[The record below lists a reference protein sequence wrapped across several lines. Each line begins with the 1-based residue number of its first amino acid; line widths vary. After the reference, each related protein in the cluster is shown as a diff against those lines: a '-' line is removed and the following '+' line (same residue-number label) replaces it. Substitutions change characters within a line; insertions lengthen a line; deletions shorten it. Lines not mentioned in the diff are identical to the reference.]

1 MQQVQ
6 GIETQMCEFN
16 TEHPNDW
23 LFDNVF
29 FFFFFL
35 SNQGLSGVSS
45 SGGSKG
51 RVAKVATTVHSA
63 KFMSAASECDGAVRE
78 SRASLARLERL
89 IGRAQLFANA
99 AEVEAHVA
107 ALRASLALHQAAVDH
122 CDQLADAAERRANAQ
137 ARAHF
142 VAVRGELRRR
152 VQRLAKRFTDVLQK
166 HGDGQKRRR
175 RAQALLVG
183 GADAATAVADDAT
196 SATSASPAAAASAAA
211 SAAPVDAGVR
221 QRRRVPVGSGLGGG
235 SGGGD
240 DGAVPS
246 GQSSVL
252 LHVKDYGQQRRA
264 AEQVEATI
272 FELSGMMHRISH
284 SVAEQH
290 ELFSRIDVTLEESE
304 TMMARAQAQLLQY
317 WDALQ
322 GDRAFAIKLLAAV
335 LFVALMMFWF
345 FR

>member
-1 MQQVQ
+1 M
-6 GIETQMCEFN
+6 
-16 TEHPNDW
+16 
-23 LFDNVF
+23 
-29 FFFFFL
+29 
-35 SNQGLSGVSS
+35 
-45 SGGSKG
+45 
-51 RVAKVATTVHSA
+51 
-63 KFMSAASECDGAVRE
+63 
-78 SRASLARLERL
+78 RLERL

-107 ALRASLALHQAAVDH
+107 ALRNALTLHQAAVDQ

-183 GADAATAVADDAT
+183 GAETADAAADDA
-196 SATSASPAAAASAAA
+196 AAGASAGTSSSS
-211 SAAPVDAGVR
+211 SANSSSSSSSSSAHVTVDAGVR
-221 QRRRVPVGSGLGGG
+221 QRRRVPVSAA
-235 SGGGD
+235 
-240 DGAVPS
+240 GASDVVPS

-272 FELSGMMHRISH
+272 FELSGMMQRISH
-284 SVAEQH
+284 SVAEQQ

-304 TMMARAQAQLLQY
+304 TTLSRAQAQLLQY

-322 GDRAFAIKLLAAV
+322 GDRAFAVKLLAAV
-335 LFVALMMFWF
+335 LLVAFLMFFF

>member
-1 MQQVQ
+1 MSSLQ
-6 GIETQMCEFN
+6 
-16 TEHPNDW
+16 
-23 LFDNVF
+23 
-29 FFFFFL
+29 L
-35 SNQGLSGVSS
+35 SFRVS
-45 SGGSKG
+45 
-51 RVAKVATTVHSA
+51 
-63 KFMSAASECDGAVRE
+63 
-78 SRASLARLERL
+78 
-89 IGRAQLFANA
+89 A

-107 ALRASLALHQAAVDH
+107 ALRSALAQHQAAVDR
-122 CDQLADAAERRANAQ
+122 CDELGDAAERRAANAQ
-137 ARAHF
+137 ARAHIA
-142 VAVRGELRRR
+142 AVRGELRRR

-175 RAQALLVG
+175 RAQLLLVG
-183 GADAATAVADDAT
+183 GEGAGVEDADTTTAPPGAQVAAASS
-196 SATSASPAAAASAAA
+196 SASTSASTTSTAAG
-211 SAAPVDAGVR
+211 VGGGGGEAGVR
-221 QRRRVPVGSGLGGG
+221 QRRRVPMA
-235 SGGGD
+235 SGGVD
-240 DGAVPS
+240 VPS

-304 TMMARAQAQLLQY
+304 TALARAQAQLLQF

-322 GDRAFAIKLLAAV
+322 GDRGFAVKLLAAV
-335 LFVALMMFWF
+335 LLVALLMFYF

>member
-1 MQQVQ
+1 M
-6 GIETQMCEFN
+6 
-16 TEHPNDW
+16 
-23 LFDNVF
+23 
-29 FFFFFL
+29 
-35 SNQGLSGVSS
+35 
-45 SGGSKG
+45 
-51 RVAKVATTVHSA
+51 
-63 KFMSAASECDGAVRE
+63 
-78 SRASLARLERL
+78 RLERL

-107 ALRASLALHQAAVDH
+107 ALRNALTLHQAAVDQ

-183 GADAATAVADDAT
+183 GAETADAAADDA
-196 SATSASPAAAASAAA
+196 AAGASASSSSSSANSSSSSSSS
-211 SAAPVDAGVR
+211 SAHVAVDAGVR
-221 QRRRVPVGSGLGGG
+221 QRRRVPVSAA
-235 SGGGD
+235 
-240 DGAVPS
+240 GASDVVPS

-272 FELSGMMHRISH
+272 FELSGMMQRISH
-284 SVAEQH
+284 SVAEQQ

-304 TMMARAQAQLLQY
+304 TTLSRAQAQLLQY

-322 GDRAFAIKLLAAV
+322 GDRAFAVKLLAAV
-335 LFVALMMFWF
+335 LLVAFLMFFF